1 MARGGP
7 VVAARRFQ
15 VQTDVTMDAALEF
28 RAQLNATGSIAPP
41 FNDLIANAAALALR
55 EHPLA
60 NGIYRDGRFRA
71 VEPDQRCEGI
81 KTRTRA
87 AGGVASVLTSVSRRS
102 ATSRLR
108 APPSTLAAALE
119 VNWRRRAA
127 AQLSAA
133 APLRR
138 CEAWLDD

>member
-28 RAQLNATGSIAPP
+28 RAQLKATGSNAPS

-60 NGIYRDGRFRA
+60 NGIYRDGHF
-71 VEPDQRCEGI
+71 EQ
-81 KTRTRA
+81 
-87 AGGVASVLTSVSRRS
+87 
-102 ATSRLR
+102 
-108 APPSTLAAALE
+108 
-119 VNWRRRAA
+119 
-127 AQLSAA
+127 
-133 APLRR
+133 
-138 CEAWLDD
+138 